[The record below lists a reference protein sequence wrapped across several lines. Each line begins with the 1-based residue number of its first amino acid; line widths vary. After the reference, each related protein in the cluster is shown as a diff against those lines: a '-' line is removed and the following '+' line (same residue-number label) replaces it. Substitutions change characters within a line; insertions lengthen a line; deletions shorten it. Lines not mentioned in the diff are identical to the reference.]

1 MERKV
6 LIIAYHSLPM
16 VTAGSFRIHTW
27 AKYLQRFGW
36 RPIILTRHWL
46 PSTRVPWEENE
57 NTLSKEKAPDI
68 GCLVYRTGYK
78 QARKSIW
85 ALRARLTEEKSPSK
99 AKAAF
104 RKMLSYML
112 RNFLLL
118 PDEYIGW
125 KSIAYE
131 AGCDILNE
139 HHIDAIL
146 ATGMPWTSFLVA
158 NDLSRENNVPW
169 VADYRDPWT
178 QPTTLGLKKEYAV
191 VIMRNRPTEKR
202 LMKRASALVHISEPL
217 QKGLSKYLNRD
228 VALIPNGYDPELVSS
243 FESCKPRGSVFT
255 ISFVGTLHTNTNPQ
269 VFLEGFRRFVEKL
282 NLSPETCRLSFTGSG
297 FWFLE
302 EEYELFDKIR
312 PFIQLER
319 EVSHEEALKRM
330 HEAHVLLSFPL
341 DMEGCFPAKTYEY
354 FASGR
359 PILVSPD
366 GKYRGTVRGILEMT
380 KAGIVLNSPEEI
392 ANWLAIKYKEF
403 QKTGGVHSDTD
414 MKAVKEFSRDKQ
426 TEKLAHIL
434 NEIVEK
440 KPSSSL

>member
-6 LIIAYHSLPM
+6 LIIAYHYLPM
-16 VTAGSFRIHTW
+16 VTAGSFRIHAW

-68 GCLVYRTGYK
+68 GSVVYRTGYK
-78 QARKSIW
+78 QASKSVW
-85 ALRARLTEEKSPSK
+85 DLRARLAEDKSPSK

-131 AGCDILNE
+131 AGCNILKE
-139 HHIDAIL
+139 HPIDAIL

-158 NDLSRENNVPW
+158 NDLSQENDIPW
-169 VADYRDPWT
+169 LADYRDPWT
-178 QPTTLGLKKEYAV
+178 QPTTLGIKKEYAV
-191 VIMRNRPTEKR
+191 VFMRNRLVEKG

-217 QKGLSKYLNRD
+217 QKGLSKYLSRN
-228 VALIPNGYDPELVSS
+228 VTLIPNGYDPELTSS
-243 FESCKPRGSVFT
+243 FQSLKPSGTVFT

-269 VFLEGFRRFVEKL
+269 VFLEGFRRFVEKFS
-282 NLSPETCRLSFTGSG
+282 LSPETCRLSFTGSG
-297 FWFLE
+297 FWYLE
-302 EEYELFDKIR
+302 EEYEHFDAIR
-312 PFIQLER
+312 TFVQLER
-319 EVSHEEALKRM
+319 EVFHEEALKRM

-354 FASGR
+354 IASGR

-366 GKYRGTVRGILEMT
+366 GKYRGTVRGILDMT
-380 KAGIVLNSPEEI
+380 RAGIVLDSPEQI
-392 ANWLAIKYKEF
+392 ADWLATKYKEF

-414 MKAVKEFSRDKQ
+414 MKAVEEFSREKQ
-426 TEKLAHIL
+426 TEKLANIL
-434 NEIVEK
+434 NEIVKDE
-440 KPSSSL
+440 